1 MRTKKTT
8 PKEEDF
14 AGKQITIF
22 DVTKEQEDTEN
33 KEQEDMKDKQK
44 RIPKT
49 FRELFSG
56 LNGGKIIWRED

>member
-1 MRTKKTT
+1 MKTKKTT
-8 PKEEDF
+8 LKEEDF

-22 DVTKEQEDTEN
+22 DATKEQEDTE
-33 KEQEDMKDKQK
+33 DKQK